1 MESIASVVD
10 DITQSFRDSTSL
22 SDLKEKVSIVFCYQC
37 SSFSPMFLPNE
48 GHYKSPAPVTET
60 ATEIDEQ
67 SAKQNDKKRD
77 LDKSHGETQTRSKK
91 CQNFN

>member
-48 GHYKSPAPVTET
+48 GHYQSPAPVTET

-91 CQNFN
+91 RQNFN